1 MHPKSGPRR
10 RHSDELKAKVLA
22 ACDEAGDVARC
33 DEEHDEDEGRDHPED
48 DEPEHDPV
56 NQEARHPYR
65 LKSRSPR
72 GSKASRM
79 LSPRRLNES
88 VVINRAKPGSRTNH
102 QATR

>member
-1 MHPKSGPRR
+1 MLDERDRLRR
-10 RHSDELKAKVLA
+10 RLA
-22 ACDEAGDVARC
+22 AGDEAGDVARC
-33 DEEHDEDEGRDHPED
+33 DEEHDEDERCDHPED
-48 DEPEHDPV
+48 DEAEEDPA
-56 NQEARHPYR
+56 NEEARHRYL

-88 VVINRAKPGSRTNH
+88 VVTSSASPGRSTNH